1 MVSTPILSSLYS
13 MADQF
18 IGFIPTLVAIIILLI
33 VGLIV
38 GKAVGK
44 IGAKFLDKIGLDDLI
59 NKTIIGDMIK
69 RTGGNVVSFFDVTIR
84 WFIYLIF
91 AILII
96 DLLQV
101 QVVAD
106 FIASLVLYIPIILA
120 AIITLLIGLLIVD
133 FLADLVRNVL
143 IATGIDEKIESTP
156 MGATITASGM
166 KTSSIVSGIVRIFGY
181 LIFILAALNILKLT
195 IIANLVQDVI
205 NYLPHLFVGLLILI
219 IGLLA
224 IDFFADYIANIMKGM
239 TVEHADILVPAF
251 RGILSLVVMLL
262 ALDAMLIDTG
272 IFYLFIGP
280 LAWGL
285 AVVIAFK
292 WGIKDAIVAY
302 AREKK

>member
-1 MVSTPILSSLYS
+1 MASPPILDSLYGL
-13 MADQF
+13 ADQF
-18 IGFIPTLVAIIILLI
+18 IAFVPTLVAIIVLLI
-33 VGLIV
+33 LGLIV

-69 RTGGNVVSFFDVTIR
+69 RTGGHIVDFFDVAIR

-91 AILII
+91 AIIII
-96 DLLQV
+96 DLLNI

-143 IATGIDEKIESTP
+143 IATGIDDKVESTP

-166 KTSSIVSGIVRIFGY
+166 KTSSIVSGIVRVFGY

-205 NYLPHLFVGLLILI
+205 NYLPNLFVGLLILI

>member
-1 MVSTPILSSLYS
+1 MV
-13 MADQF
+13 DQIIAF
-18 IGFIPTLVAIIILLI
+18 APTLIAIIILLI
-33 VGLIV
+33 VGLVV
-38 GKAVGK
+38 GKAIGK

-69 RTGGNVVSFFDVTIR
+69 RTGGHVVDFFDVSIR

-91 AILII
+91 AIVII
-96 DLLQV
+96 DLLNIQI
-101 QVVAD
+101 VAD

-120 AIITLLIGLLIVD
+120 AMITLIIGLLIVD
-133 FLADLVRNVL
+133 FLADLVRNVV
-143 IATGIDEKIESTP
+143 IGMGIDDKVESTP

-166 KTSSIVSGIVRIFGY
+166 KTSSIVSGIVRVFGY

-205 NYLPHLFVGLLILI
+205 NYLPNLFVGLLILI
-219 IGLLA
+219 VGLLA

-239 TVEHADILVPAF
+239 SVEHADILVPAF

-285 AVVIAFK
+285 AVVVAFK

>member
-1 MVSTPILSSLYS
+1 MVSTPILGSLYG
-13 MADQF
+13 MVDKF
-18 IGFIPTLVAIIILLI
+18 IAFIPTLVAIIVLLI
-33 VGLIV
+33 LGLIV

-59 NKTIIGDMIK
+59 NKTVIGDMIK

-96 DLLQV
+96 DLLKV

-133 FLADLVRNVL
+133 FLSDLIRNVV
-143 IATGIDEKIESTP
+143 IATGIDEKVESTP

-166 KTSSIVSGIVRIFGY
+166 KASTVVSGIFRIFGY

-239 TVEHADILVPAF
+239 TVEHADVLVPAF

-280 LAWGL
+280 IAWGL

-302 AREKK
+302 ARERK

>member
-1 MVSTPILSSLYS
+1 MVSTPILTSLYGI
-13 MADQF
+13 ADQF
-18 IGFIPTLVAIIILLI
+18 IAFVPTLIAIIILLI

-44 IGAKFLDKIGLDDLI
+44 IGAKFLDKIGIDDLI
-59 NKTIIGDMIK
+59 NKTIIGDMIR
-69 RTGGNVVSFFDVTIR
+69 RTGGHVVDFFDVTIR

-91 AILII
+91 AIIII
-96 DLLQV
+96 DLLNV
-101 QVVAD
+101 QIVAD

-120 AIITLLIGLLIVD
+120 AIITLIIGLLLVD
-133 FLADLVRNVL
+133 FLADLVRNVF
-143 IATGIDEKIESTP
+143 IATGIDEKVESTP
-156 MGATITASGM
+156 MGSTITASGM

-292 WGIKDAIVAY
+292 WGIKDALVAY

>member
-1 MVSTPILSSLYS
+1 MASTPILDSLYGL
-13 MADQF
+13 ADQF
-18 IGFIPTLVAIIILLI
+18 IAFVPTLVAIIVLLI
-33 VGLIV
+33 LGLIV

-69 RTGGNVVSFFDVTIR
+69 RTGGHIVDFFDVAIR

-91 AILII
+91 AIIII
-96 DLLQV
+96 DLLNI

-143 IATGIDEKIESTP
+143 IATGIDDKVESTP

-166 KTSSIVSGIVRIFGY
+166 KTSSIVSGIVRVFGY

-205 NYLPHLFVGLLILI
+205 NYLPNLFVGLLILI

>member
-1 MVSTPILSSLYS
+1 MASTPILTSLYG
-13 MADQF
+13 MVDQIIAF
-18 IGFIPTLVAIIILLI
+18 APTLIAIIILLI
-33 VGLIV
+33 VGLVV
-38 GKAVGK
+38 GKAIGK

-69 RTGGNVVSFFDVTIR
+69 RTGGHVVDFFDVSIR

-91 AILII
+91 AIVII
-96 DLLQV
+96 DLLNIQI
-101 QVVAD
+101 VAD

-120 AIITLLIGLLIVD
+120 AMITLIIGLLIVD
-133 FLADLVRNVL
+133 FLADLVRNVV
-143 IATGIDEKIESTP
+143 IGMGIDDKVESTP

-166 KTSSIVSGIVRIFGY
+166 KTSSIVSGIVRVFGY

-205 NYLPHLFVGLLILI
+205 NYLPNLFVGLLILI
-219 IGLLA
+219 VGLLA

-239 TVEHADILVPAF
+239 SVEHADILVPAF

-285 AVVIAFK
+285 AVVVAFK

>member
-1 MVSTPILSSLYS
+1 MASTPIINSLYG
-13 MADQF
+13 MVDQIIAF
-18 IGFIPTLVAIIILLI
+18 APTLIAIIILLI
-33 VGLIV
+33 VGLVV
-38 GKAVGK
+38 GKAIGK

-59 NKTIIGDMIK
+59 NKTIVGDMIK
-69 RTGGNVVSFFDVTIR
+69 RTGGNVVDFFDVSIR

-91 AILII
+91 AIVII
-96 DLLQV
+96 DLLNIQI
-101 QVVAD
+101 VAD

-120 AIITLLIGLLIVD
+120 AMITLIIGLLIVD
-133 FLADLVRNVL
+133 FLADLVRNVV
-143 IATGIDEKIESTP
+143 IGMGIDDKVESTP

-166 KTSSIVSGIVRIFGY
+166 KTSSIVSGIVRVFGY

-205 NYLPHLFVGLLILI
+205 NYLPNLFVGLLILI
-219 IGLLA
+219 VGLLA

-239 TVEHADILVPAF
+239 SVEHADILVPAF

-285 AVVIAFK
+285 AVVVAFK